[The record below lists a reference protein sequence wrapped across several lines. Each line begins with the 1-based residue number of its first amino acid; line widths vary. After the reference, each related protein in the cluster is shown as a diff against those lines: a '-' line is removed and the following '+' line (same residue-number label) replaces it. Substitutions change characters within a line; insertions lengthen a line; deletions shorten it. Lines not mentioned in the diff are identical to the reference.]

1 MPSQAWNKPKSHR
14 RSFSGPLA
22 LRQMSPT
29 GAILLAAS
37 FSSFATA
44 TSGAELQTSCREPPA
59 TVIEVTGVNTKHARA
74 TARFTEPDI
83 VKACHEGYVSQGG
96 YASPEECI
104 RQTNADLLGDAIRA
118 EANCS
123 KGTIKLG
130 QMSFK
135 MPVENNCASG
145 GIFAAPAFTML
156 CPKYRGKVVN
166 E

>member
-1 MPSQAWNKPKSHR
+1 MPSQALNKPKSHR
-14 RSFSGPLA
+14 RSFSAPLA

-29 GAILLAAS
+29 RAILLAAS
-37 FSSFATA
+37 FASFATA
-44 TSGAELQTSCREPPA
+44 TSGAELRRSCLQPPA
-59 TVIEVTGVNTKHARA
+59 TVSEITGINTKHARA
-74 TARFTEPDI
+74 KAKFTEPDI
-83 VKACHEGYVSQGG
+83 VKACHEGYVGQGR
-96 YASPEECI
+96 YPSPEECI
-104 RQTNADLLGDAIRA
+104 RQTKLELLGDALSA

-123 KGTIKLG
+123 RGTIKLG

-156 CPKYRGKVVN
+156 CPKYRGKVVD

>member
-1 MPSQAWNKPKSHR
+1 MPSRASNKPKSHR
-14 RSFSGPLA
+14 RSFSAPSP
-22 LRQMSPT
+22 LRQMSTT
-29 GAILLAAS
+29 GAILLATS

-44 TSGAELQTSCREPPA
+44 TSSAELQRSCIEPPA
-59 TVIEVTGVNTKHARA
+59 TVIEIIGVNTKHARA
-74 TARFTEPDI
+74 TAKFTEPDI
-83 VKACHEGYVSQGG
+83 VKACHEGYVAQGG

-104 RQTNADLLGDAIRA
+104 RQTKADLLGDAIRA

-135 MPVENNCASG
+135 MPVETNCASG

>member
-1 MPSQAWNKPKSHR
+1 MPTSKALNKAKLNR
-14 RSFSGPLA
+14 GSFSRLA

-29 GAILLAAS
+29 RAFLLAAS
-37 FSSFATA
+37 LSSLATGA
-44 TSGAELQTSCREPPA
+44 SGAELQRSCIEPPA
-59 TVIEVTGVNTKHARA
+59 TVIEITGVNTKHARA
-74 TARFTEPDI
+74 VAKFTEPDI
-83 VKACHEGYVSQGG
+83 TKACYEGYVNQGG

-104 RQTNADLLGDAIRA
+104 RETKATLLGDAIGA
-118 EANCS
+118 EANCG

-145 GIFAAPAFTML
+145 GIFAAPAFRML
-156 CPKYRGKVVN
+156 CPGYRGKVVN

>member
-1 MPSQAWNKPKSHR
+1 MPSQASNKPTSHR
-14 RSFSGPLA
+14 RSFSAPSA

-29 GAILLAAS
+29 RAILLAAS

-44 TSGAELQTSCREPPA
+44 TSGAELRRSCLQPPA
-59 TVIEVTGVNTKHARA
+59 TVIEITGVNTKHARA
-74 TARFTEPDI
+74 TAKFTEPDI
-83 VKACHEGYVSQGG
+83 IKACHEGYVNQGA

-104 RQTNADLLGDAIRA
+104 RQTKADLLGDAIRA

-123 KGTIKLG
+123 TGTIILG

-135 MPVENNCASG
+135 MPVGDNCATG

-156 CPKYRGKVVN
+156 CPKYRGKVVT